1 MLCVITGM
9 HVCGLEE
16 HFFSTNAFTL
26 STVVPGGLDSS
37 DNEVNK

>member
-1 MLCVITGM
+1 M
-9 HVCGLEE
+9 HMCGLEE

-26 STVVPGGLDSS
+26 STVVSGGLDSS